1 MAKGGNAGEILV
13 AESGVACDAPLAMSE
28 ESRAERTRLTRPT
41 TFAYALGA
49 IAFGVKESGLQLFLL
64 LFYGQVLGLPEAWV
78 ATGIMLALAI
88 DALIDPWV
96 GQFSDELASR
106 WGRRHPLLY
115 AAALPAGVAYAF
127 LWNPPRGLSPTG
139 LFSYF
144 FSCLVLV
151 RVLLS
156 FVEIPGA
163 ALTAELSR
171 DYHRRTELISQR
183 TLLGWCGGLSLNAF
197 TFGVLLVDSPG
208 ASRGI
213 LRASG
218 YHTYGLLAGALMA
231 SSTLVAAWGTHH
243 LIPHLKRP
251 LFAVTRSSRLLEIRA
266 TLRSPALRIMLLSGV
281 FGAMAAG
288 IVTGLD
294 MYVGVFFWR
303 LSSRQMAVFPAVYL
317 AGVMFSGLMVRPLSR
332 KLGKRTAALATG
344 IAGVLMGPFPVL
356 AALFDVFPARDS
368 TAFFP
373 LLLAFCGMAVL
384 LRVATGILC
393 ISMLTDVVE
402 EHELRTHKRSEG
414 LLTAGTTLIQKTM
427 SGVGVLA
434 SGLILSVVHFP
445 RNAQPGS
452 VDPLLLRD
460 LVLIYIPLVTALGMT
475 SVLLLARYPIDREA
489 HERNL
494 QLLDRASPQVA
505 S

>member
-1 MAKGGNAGEILV
+1 
-13 AESGVACDAPLAMSE
+13 
-28 ESRAERTRLTRPT
+28 
-41 TFAYALGA
+41 
-49 IAFGVKESGLQLFLL
+49 
-64 LFYGQVLGLPEAWV
+64 
-78 ATGIMLALAI
+78 
-88 DALIDPWV
+88 
-96 GQFSDELASR
+96 
-106 WGRRHPLLY
+106 
-115 AAALPAGVAYAF
+115 
-127 LWNPPRGLSPTG
+127 
-139 LFSYF
+139 
-144 FSCLVLV
+144 
-151 RVLLS
+151 
-156 FVEIPGA
+156 
-163 ALTAELSR
+163 
-171 DYHRRTELISQR
+171 
-183 TLLGWCGGLSLNAF
+183 
-197 TFGVLLVDSPG
+197 
-208 ASRGI
+208 
-213 LRASG
+213 
-218 YHTYGLLAGALMA
+218 MA
-231 SSTLVAAWGTHH
+231 STTLVAAWGTHH
-243 LIPHLKRP
+243 LIPRLKRP
-251 LFAVTRSSRLLEIRA
+251 LLRATARPRLLEIRA